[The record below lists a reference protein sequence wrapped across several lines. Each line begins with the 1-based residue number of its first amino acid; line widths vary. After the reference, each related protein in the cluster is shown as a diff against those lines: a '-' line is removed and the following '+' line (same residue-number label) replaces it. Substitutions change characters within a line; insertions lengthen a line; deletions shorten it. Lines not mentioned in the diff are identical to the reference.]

1 MASVSKREWGDG
13 KSAWIVRYVDS
24 TGSHRQKTFKKKK
37 DADAF
42 ANGVEAEILARGSKE
57 YIESKT
63 VEAIAREYLNSQE
76 LRMNDGKIGFGRWR
90 NMERALRLSIIPYI
104 GKMKFDQLTDADILK
119 WHDQIRS
126 SGKLAPVTAARRLH
140 EMRLLSRFAVAR
152 RYAKEDPTASV
163 MNERG
168 SIVMNKIRT
177 FSREDVAALLKSVE
191 KRGPYQHRRNWEMIR
206 LAVHLA
212 AFCGLR
218 YGEIMGLT
226 LSKVNFGHRVI
237 EVRHSITDMDELK
250 GPKTQAGLRD
260 VPLPEHIATML
271 KAWIKCH
278 YLPNDRQLLFR
289 SKMRKHMGG
298 GDVLMQSTNFH
309 TSWRKLL
316 DDAGLR
322 RKGDELHFH
331 ALRHFA
337 ASYWIMQGLPL
348 TDTASLL
355 GHKKFD
361 ITLQIYA
368 HPIVG
373 GHRRTEAFDRM
384 AQALLSN
391 DDTPVNAGRLLTA
404 M

>member
-1 MASVSKREWGDG
+1 MLGWG
-13 KSAWIVRYVDS
+13 R
-24 TGSHRQKTFKKKK
+24 
-37 DADAF
+37 
-42 ANGVEAEILARGSKE
+42 
-57 YIESKT
+57 
-63 VEAIAREYLNSQE
+63 
-76 LRMNDGKIGFGRWR
+76 
-90 NMERALRLSIIPYI
+90 
-104 GKMKFDQLTDADILK
+104 
-119 WHDQIRS
+119 
-126 SGKLAPVTAARRLH
+126 
-140 EMRLLSRFAVAR
+140 
-152 RYAKEDPTASV
+152 
-163 MNERG
+163 
-168 SIVMNKIRT
+168 
-177 FSREDVAALLKSVE
+177 
-191 KRGPYQHRRNWEMIR
+191 YQHRRNWEMIR

-226 LSKVNFGHRVI
+226 LPKVNFEHRVI

-250 GPKTQAGLRD
+250 APKTQAGLRD
-260 VPLPEHIATML
+260 VPLPEHIANML
-271 KAWIKCH
+271 RGWISNH
-278 YLPNDRQLLFR
+278 YLPNERALLFR

-309 TSWRKLL
+309 TAWRKLL

-337 ASYWIMQGLPL
+337 ASFWIMQGLPL

-361 ITLQIYA
+361 ITLQVYA

-384 AQALLSN
+384 ATALLSN
-391 DDTPVNAGRLLTA
+391 DDRPSNGVPLLAA